1 MPSAYPANHMYIATY
16 GVLPIISNPN
26 EPEGP
31 LHKILYQH
39 SYPTPDPNSDGTMF
53 YGWEIRALNVINQL
67 DTDYNGQCT
76 MTMSGGG
83 RFITPSSGGPVDYV
97 TVNFSAGIALF
108 GMGYTYNYLPAVND
122 VEDLANTYTVVFNG
136 LGPNESSAS
145 FKFIKNPCYTDLT
158 IRTCTGSEALE
169 EIDIDI
175 SQTDVIEYQVCVS
188 SKSDMSYGGC
198 ANWQVI
204 STAQVDV
211 TNLPDFLKYT
221 GSKSFSFDYKG
232 KALLNNFTF
241 AVKKENLAD
250 ESFVL
255 DDALASQSTGEFYV
269 VSNSGFPGKG
279 IYQAGPITINF
290 LNKENKNK
298 TFETPLKRGAPLR
311 LEDINRLGETKTFTG
326 SAIVGWGPDPYDP
339 SLNINSEE
347 PISSTF
353 SSAGAFYYPLDLD
366 DSPTIYYLPKHHC
379 AVHGSLTKPYNV
391 LASRAFENPKVL
403 SRFLSAECIAVYE
416 LLDIM
421 LCAPNKYEFMNN
433 RPEQLIGSTE
443 GRDKINCEWPLTG
456 EIGIHSYV
464 ASIAPVVIKNYESG
478 YDREIC
484 SFPCEGFFPACS
496 VPSLVDNG
504 HYSSNYSGASYHTAT
519 GEETPIEMTHVK
531 LPCTLAR
538 TFDLASGESR
548 LTVAVAIT
556 NFGFSPIV
564 KEDQEYWID
573 GQLYSYV
580 FGSIDPATGK
590 RTMFCPY
597 TSRTRESLLSRTIFP
612 DPTSFG
618 HSYVA
623 YNGRNVS
630 YGVLRSDKFAFQVAS
645 PSSNYDQPLGSYVW
659 RLNTHFNMH
668 FCSVQKTSKE
678 PVPSYTYFEIPAA
691 YADTRYTYD
700 PNNLMEHDAD
710 KIGNQ
715 GYMYLKGKVINY
727 PYGYEKR
734 ARVKDLNNLEKG
746 CVQLEESYWEG
757 REFHSRDQ
765 VYCVVPMIEPAGCS
779 NIVADGAPGAGS
791 SRLTTND
798 IDSTDTIK
806 AYAARVKNTS
816 TSGMHRLK
824 ENFSREGQYNFF
836 VKPEDFQGGKYF
848 YFHMKCHPY
857 AGVDYLKLEQKYGEA
872 GLMRDKYDWSIDTSS
887 VELDLD
893 LLAKYAGRYNKV
905 VYHHFPSDP
914 ESLKDKTEINSSDS
928 ASELQRGNCLGMKQS
943 SKPLG
948 NVFFNCYN
956 TTFEKTI
963 MATSSKDLAG
973 FIAHEFTEQ
982 PENAPDIGRRY
993 KE

>member
-1 MPSAYPANHMYIATY
+1 MPQAYPANHMYIATY
-16 GVLPIISNPN
+16 GVLPIISDPN
-26 EPEGP
+26 EPEGD
-31 LHKILYQH
+31 LHKIIYQH
-39 SYPTPDPNSDGTMF
+39 SYPTPDPNIDGTMF
-53 YGWEIRALNVINQL
+53 YGWEVHALNVINQL
-67 DTDYNGQCT
+67 DTDFNGPCT

-83 RFITPSSGGPVDYV
+83 RFITHTSGGPVDYV

-108 GMGYTYNYLPAVND
+108 GMGYTYKYLPAIDD
-122 VEDLANTYTVVFNG
+122 VENLANTYTVVFNG
-136 LGPNESSAS
+136 LGPTESSAS

-158 IRTCTGSEALE
+158 IRACAGSEALNE
-169 EIDIDI
+169 VNIDL
-175 SQTDVIEYQVCVS
+175 SQTVFIEYEICVN
-188 SKSDMSYGGC
+188 SKSDISYEGC
-198 ANWQVI
+198 ASWPVI
-204 STAQVDV
+204 STAQVQV
-211 TNLPDFLKYT
+211 NNIPDFLIYT
-221 GSKSFSFDYKG
+221 GSKVFTFDYKG
-232 KALLNNFTF
+232 KANLGLFTF
-241 AVKKENLAD
+241 AVKKEYLAD
-250 ESFVL
+250 KNFVL
-255 DDALASQSTGEFYV
+255 DDALASHSTGEFYV

-290 LNKENKNK
+290 LNNENKSK
-298 TFETPLKRGAPLR
+298 TFETPPRYGRPAR
-311 LEDINRLGETKTFTG
+311 LEDINRLGESGTFKG
-326 SAIVGWGPDPYDP
+326 SAIVGSGPELYEG
-339 SLNINSEE
+339 SISNNTQQQQLVAGLLSSCGINQSITNQSIQSITNNSVE
-347 PISSTF
+347 PISSNF

-379 AVHGSLTKPYNV
+379 SVHGSLTKPYNV

-456 EIGIHSYV
+456 ELGIHSYV

-504 HYSSNYSGASYHTAT
+504 HYSSSYSGASYHTAT

-556 NFGFSPIV
+556 NFGFSPV
-564 KEDQEYWID
+564 FKEDQEWWVD

-580 FGSIDPATGK
+580 FGSVDPVTGK
-590 RTMFCPY
+590 RTQFCPY
-597 TSRTRESLLSRTIFP
+597 TSRTSESLISRTIYP
-612 DPTSFG
+612 DPASFG

-623 YNGRNVS
+623 YNGRKFS
-630 YGVLRSDKFAFQVAS
+630 YGVLRSDRFAFQVAS
-645 PSSNYDQPLGSYVW
+645 PDAFSNTYEPLGGYVW
-659 RLNTHFNMH
+659 TLNTHFNMH

-691 YADTRYTYD
+691 YVDTTYTAD

-710 KIGNQ
+710 KIGDS
-715 GYMYLKGKVINY
+715 GYMNLKGKVINY

-746 CVQLEESYWEG
+746 CIQLDEGYWNG

-765 VYCVVPMIEPAGCS
+765 VYCVVPMIEPAGCT

-806 AYAARVKNTS
+806 AYAASVKNTK
-816 TSGMHRLK
+816 TSGPLRVK
-824 ENFSREGQYNFF
+824 EQLF
-836 VKPEDFQGGKYF
+836 
-848 YFHMKCHPY
+848 
-857 AGVDYLKLEQKYGEA
+857 
-872 GLMRDKYDWSIDTSS
+872 
-887 VELDLD
+887 
-893 LLAKYAGRYNKV
+893 
-905 VYHHFPSDP
+905 
-914 ESLKDKTEINSSDS
+914 
-928 ASELQRGNCLGMKQS
+928 
-943 SKPLG
+943 
-948 NVFFNCYN
+948 
-956 TTFEKTI
+956 
-963 MATSSKDLAG
+963 
-973 FIAHEFTEQ
+973 
-982 PENAPDIGRRY
+982 
-993 KE
+993 